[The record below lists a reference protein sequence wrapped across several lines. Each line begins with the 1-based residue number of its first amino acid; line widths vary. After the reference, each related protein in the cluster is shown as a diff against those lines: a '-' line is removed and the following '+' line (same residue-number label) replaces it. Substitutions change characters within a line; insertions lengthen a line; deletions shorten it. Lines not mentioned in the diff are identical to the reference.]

1 MHKASSLLLLWAFHY
16 RLIHILVLVICVQS
30 YHWELLLQLHD
41 HVLALSLGRN
51 CITAPCMTLSLTGLL
66 GIDITEG
73 VACLLFLLEEVGSL
87 LDWTGNAS
95 LGLLTETEGGLV
107 VVELR
112 MVLGKKGLLAGK
124 AELGGVVEA
133 ELVLVED
140 LVGGGGERL
149 FLWVL
154 GRVGG
159 EGVLVAAE
167 ENGLL
172 RADALL
178 VLPDGGDA
186 GGDVVE
192 VGGGVG
198 GDALGLGLGEGFGLA
213 GVLEELVRFGVGL
226 ALLGLVEGGAA
237 DARSEVLPETRGD
250 LEHVL
255 ELRLH
260 LGVGVRED
268 GVVVAQVLV
277 VELVPQPLVLRLRGL
292 LLLLRHLLPRLPPVE
307 LLLLHLLQLGLP
319 LRVQVQ
325 HLHRVVYQVLLYLL
339 VQRRVRP
346 KRRRRVHLD
355 QVRLQLVVQD
365 HVEPQDLK
373 ADGVLQVL
381 WLLGTVLVEKCGLS
395 ADDGPDNDF
404 LYFAFHLL
412 PIEVLVTLF
421 QILIHSLQTT
431 FVPHVILLCVFVEF
445 KILRKL
451 VNGVIGKMHC

>member
-1 MHKASSLLLLWAFHY
+1 M
-16 RLIHILVLVICVQS
+16 
-30 YHWELLLQLHD
+30 
-41 HVLALSLGRN
+41 
-51 CITAPCMTLSLTGLL
+51 
-66 GIDITEG
+66 
-73 VACLLFLLEEVGSL
+73 
-87 LDWTGNAS
+87 
-95 LGLLTETEGGLV
+95 
-107 VVELR
+107 
-112 MVLGKKGLLAGK
+112 
-124 AELGGVVEA
+124 
-133 ELVLVED
+133 LVED

-213 GVLEELVRFGVGL
+213 GVLEELVDFGVGL

-277 VELVPQPLVLRLRGL
+277 VELVPQPLVLRLRCL

-307 LLLLHLLQLGLP
+307 LLLFLLFQLRLP

-373 ADGVLQVL
+373 ADGILQVL

-421 QILIHSLQTT
+421 QILIHCLQTA
-431 FVPHVILLCVFVEF
+431 FVPHVVLLCVLVKF
-445 KILRKL
+445 KILREL
-451 VNGVIGKMHC
+451 VNGVIGKVHC